1 MSSSRRMVPLLR
13 RAQDRQDA
21 VARQLAERQKALD
34 THQTRLSELRQYA
47 DEYMHAPSLATT
59 TSGLLNR
66 RAFLDRLETAVKLQ
80 AQTVDRNRQHVDA
93 ERTRLIAASRD
104 RQVLEQLQ
112 TRYRAQ
118 EQLLLDRRDQRVLD
132 DLGARIARN
141 RPNDPDMEQRQ

>member
-1 MSSSRRMVPLLR
+1 MSSSRRMLPLLR

-34 THQTRLSELRQYA
+34 THQTRLLELRQYA
-47 DEYMHAPSLATT
+47 DEYLNAPGVATT

-66 RAFLDRLETAVKLQ
+66 RAFLDRLDTAVKLQ
-80 AQTVDRNRQHVDA
+80 AQTVERNRQLVEA
-93 ERTRLIAASRD
+93 ERSRLIAASRD

-112 TRYRAQ
+112 SRYRAQ
-118 EQLLLDRRDQRVLD
+118 EQLLVDRRDQRVLD

-141 RPNDPDMEQRQ
+141 RSHEPEPEHRP